1 MHDKREYVIHIKKRL
16 KQALNHRLV
25 LKKVHRVI
33 TFKEENLVKSY
44 IDVNTKLRKNVKNDF
59 KNFQVDE

>member
-1 MHDKREYVIHIKKRL
+1 MHG
-16 KQALNHRLV
+16 
-25 LKKVHRVI
+25 VI